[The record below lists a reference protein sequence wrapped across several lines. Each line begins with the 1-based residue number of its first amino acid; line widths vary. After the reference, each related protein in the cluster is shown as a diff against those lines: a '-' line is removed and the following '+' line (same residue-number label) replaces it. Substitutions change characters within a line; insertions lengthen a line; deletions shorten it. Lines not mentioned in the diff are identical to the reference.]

1 MPITLKG
8 QVKTKEL
15 LYIKINHVHS
25 SASITVTQR
34 ASYKIF
40 FDQVF

>member
-25 SASITVTQR
+25 SASVTQR